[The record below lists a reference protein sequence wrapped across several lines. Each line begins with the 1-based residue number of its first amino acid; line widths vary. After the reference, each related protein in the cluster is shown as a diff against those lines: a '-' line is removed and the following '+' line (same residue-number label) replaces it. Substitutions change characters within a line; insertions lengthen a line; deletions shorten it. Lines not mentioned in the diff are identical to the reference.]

1 MASTIINSYDDDDLN
16 QDDDDADF
24 NNSQQGE
31 DLQEDGSASQEDGSA
46 SQVKFPVTVR
56 QLKKKRSCSQ
66 LARLE
71 ALNGRV
77 RKDCELC
84 GTQHWCTGVPAPT
97 DNPIPRLRIGETD
110 KPLHLLL
117 QSMQNK
123 VPASYHRCAR
133 GKQSPCLA
141 WFLL

>member
-1 MASTIINSYDDDDLN
+1 MNKLLASTIINSYDDDDLN

-84 GTQHWCTGVPAPT
+84 GTQNWCTGVPAPT
-97 DNPIPRLRIGETD
+97 ED
-110 KPLHLLL
+110 
-117 QSMQNK
+117 
-123 VPASYHRCAR
+123 
-133 GKQSPCLA
+133 
-141 WFLL
+141 W